1 MSRYELLL
9 RQITSV
15 GAIALIGGSIG
26 AVVLKETDWAILLF
40 LAAWFGLIAFLF
52 GLLTLVAHYYYEDEN
67 KNNKQDKDRK

>member
-1 MSRYELLL
+1 MLL

-52 GLLTLVAHYYYEDEN
+52 GLLTLAAHYYYEDEKEDYN
-67 KNNKQDKDRK
+67 QDIDRK

>member
-52 GLLTLVAHYYYEDEN
+52 GLLALAAHYYDEDEKEDYN
-67 KNNKQDKDRK
+67 QDIDK